1 VGLAPVN
8 SFLVLI
14 SLFVVVIGP
23 LNYWFLVRQGR
34 LYLLLLTVPAGAM
47 VVTLSLVGYA
57 LVTDGLGVKSRV
69 RSFTEIDQRRGRSVS
84 WSRQSYYA
92 SMVPSRGLEF
102 PETAAVYPIE
112 VQPDQPNYYDSKYL
126 IDWEYGQTL
135 AEGYLASRV
144 TSQMMVVQARKTT
157 AEVAVKEN
165 ASGAPQTHNRLGVD
179 IEFLVLRDS
188 QGDFYMAE
196 NLDDGRTATLTPI
209 SWVDATDRFA
219 AAFKAVRPK
228 NPEGYDPRQH
238 NEALNFGQNSYY
250 WYYGNV
256 DSGQP
261 DPNVASSVLERS
273 LRRLVSTDANT
284 LAPRSYAAI
293 VPHSPEVPMG
303 IDKTQQME
311 SIHIIVGKW

>member
-1 VGLAPVN
+1 
-8 SFLVLI
+8 
-14 SLFVVVIGP
+14 
-23 LNYWFLVRQGR
+23 
-34 LYLLLLTVPAGAM
+34 
-47 VVTLSLVGYA
+47 
-57 LVTDGLGVKSRV
+57 
-69 RSFTEIDQRRGRSVS
+69 
-84 WSRQSYYA
+84 
-92 SMVPSRGLEF
+92 
-102 PETAAVYPIE
+102 
-112 VQPDQPNYYDSKYL
+112 L